1 MITKFRVVVLQEFLA
16 YAEKS
21 SVIDMGTLRGIADSF
36 TDEHPGDEDL
46 VIDLSP
52 PVVKKRGRKKK
63 TVEESCDFCRMP
75 EINEDKCMART
86 FAKGLGT
93 QCSRKHSDCTEYC
106 KLHSKEEYPIFGRID
121 APRALKKHGTDMK
134 CGWRNFMDGG
144 NGVEV
149 PPVEEVAEAP
159 VEAEAPVV
167 LEAEAPVVMEAPA
180 IDEQEQEEEPVVEVE
195 EVAELVAEAQVEEVE
210 AEAPVVMEA
219 PAIDEQEQEEE
230 PVVEVEEVA
239 ELVAEAQ
246 VEEVEEEVEEVAEPI
261 VETLVEEVEE
271 RVEEVPAPVMVVV
284 EDCEGDD
291 LALSDEEGAEEAL
304 EEKTGAYQGVT
315 YRFEPSGDGEYSVKF
330 LNQKTMKWKLVGKL
344 TGDEDMVFDD
354 EWQDIHDTKALID
367 DNEDIVWD

>member
-1 MITKFRVVVLQEFLA
+1 MSSISTMITKFRVVVLQEFLA

-149 PPVEEVAEAP
+149 PPVEEVAP

-167 LEAEAPVVMEAPA
+167 L
-180 IDEQEQEEEPVVEVE
+180 
-195 EVAELVAEAQVEEVE
+195 E